1 MAQILFNPFTGNL
14 DYVGS
19 GGGGGGGSTTLAG
32 DVTGSGTG
40 TISTT
45 VATVGTSTA
54 TNIHT
59 AEQAAN
65 AATNLNTV
73 STIVKRDGSG
83 NFSAGTITASLTG
96 AASLNV
102 LSSAVGSANGVASLD
117 SGGKVPVSQLPSTV
131 MEYQGAWNPSTN
143 TPALSDGTGTAGF
156 TYRVSTA
163 SSGTISGL
171 TDSSMSNF
179 QVGNLV
185 IYSSA
190 LSKWQQAPSADGV
203 ISVNGSQG
211 AVTVNAINQL
221 TGDVAA
227 GPASGSA
234 SAAATIQ
241 ANVVSNSKLAQMAAN
256 TLKGN
261 NTAGTANAADLT
273 VAQANTLLG
282 TITALTGDVTA
293 TGSGGSATA
302 TISNLAV
309 SKLAALGTSL
319 AVVSDSGGKLTTS
332 ATTATQIGY
341 LSTATSDIQTQLNSK
356 ASASAGDIAPST
368 FAAANNQSAAANVT
382 GLAFAN
388 ASITSFEALISIKLT
403 ATASLF
409 QTVKIL
415 GIQKASSW
423 EITEVSAGDD
433 TGIVFSITTAG
444 QIQYTSTNQTGWT
457 ATAIKFRASVL

>member
-1 MAQILFNPFTGNL
+1 MSNWAFNPFTGTL
-14 DYVGS
+14 DLVGS
-19 GGGGGGGSTTLAG
+19 GGAGGTTTLTG
-32 DVTGSGTG
+32 DVTGTGDGTVP
-40 TISTT
+40 TT
-45 VATVGTSTA
+45 VVTVGTSTA

-65 AATNLNTV
+65 AATNANTP

-83 NFSAGTITASLTG
+83 NFSAGTITANLTG

-102 LSSAVGSANGVASLD
+102 LTSEVGSANGVASLD
-117 SGGKVPVSQLPSTV
+117 SGGKVPVTQLPATV
-131 MEYQGAWNPSTN
+131 MEYQGAWNPATN
-143 TPALSDGTGTAGF
+143 TPALSDASGTAGNI
-156 TYRVSTA
+156 YRVSTA
-163 SSGTISGL
+163 FSSTISGL
-171 TDSSMSNF
+171 TDASMTNF

-241 ANVVSNSKLAQMAAN
+241 ANVVTNTKLAQMAAN

-261 NTAGTANAADLT
+261 NTASTANAADLT

-282 TITALTGDVTA
+282 TITALTGDVSA

-309 SKLAALGTSL
+309 SKLAALTANR
-319 AVVSDSGGKLTTS
+319 AVVTDGSGHITQS
-332 ATTATQIGY
+332 ATTDTQIGY
-341 LSTATSDIQTQLNSK
+341 LSTATSDIQTQINTKVTSVT
-356 ASASAGDIAPST
+356 GDIVPTT
-368 FAAANNQSAAANVT
+368 FSAANNQATPSNVT

-388 ASITSFEALISIKLT
+388 ASVTSFDALISIKVT

-409 QTVKIL
+409 QTVRIL
-415 GIQKASSW
+415 GVQKGSSW
-423 EITEVSAGDD
+423 EITETSAGDD
-433 TGIVFSITTAG
+433 TGITFSITTAG
-444 QIQYTSTNQTGWT
+444 QIQYVSTSQTGWT
-457 ATAIKFRASVL
+457 ATAIKFRACVL